1 MTSLMTSCL
10 TWKKGGRDGFASL
23 TTGRRER
30 GKTLDFYRRVSLDF
44 VGVAVAAGAGDGG
57 GQQAV
62 LLVSAEGLKGCRQTV
77 GG

>member
-1 MTSLMTSCL
+1 M
-10 TWKKGGRDGFASL
+10 
-23 TTGRRER
+23 
-30 GKTLDFYRRVSLDF
+30 DFYRRVSPDF
-44 VGVAVAAGAGDGG
+44 VGVAVAADAGDGG